1 MSQPGSPRGRGG
13 CGDFASRAVAWG
25 GGGGLCG
32 GEGTVVGGVLRA
44 AVCGDGSVGAW
55 AAGGG
60 KGCEPASESRGLQQG
75 LWVRGL
81 RAGGCTRE
89 LSLQHHPRPLS
100 APRGRPGS
108 PRAAAARGRGSREQP
123 AYSAEG
129 RGPVSGGS
137 GAGVGAGKAR
147 EARAGGRSG
156 WRAAPARPAA
166 TAPVRSD
173 AAQLIS
179 MHARPAPACSPP
191 GPPHSTLPA
200 GRRARRAPGAPSL
213 AGDPHQGHT
222 CGRGKG
228 GATAPALPT
237 PPPQIRNESQT

>member
-1 MSQPGSPRGRGG
+1 M
-13 CGDFASRAVAWG
+13 
-25 GGGGLCG
+25 
-32 GEGTVVGGVLRA
+32 GV
-44 AVCGDGSVGAW
+44 W

-60 KGCEPASESRGLQQG
+60 EGCEPGSESGGLQQW

-81 RAGGCTRE
+81 RTGGCTRE
-89 LSLQHHPRPLS
+89 LSLQHHPRPLR

-108 PRAAAARGRGSREQP
+108 PRAAAVRGRGSREQP

-147 EARAGGRSG
+147 EARASWRSG

-200 GRRARRAPGAPSL
+200 GRRARRAPVPQAWPGTHTKGIPAGVARAGPKHPPS
-213 AGDPHQGHT
+213 PH
-222 CGRGKG
+222 
-228 GATAPALPT
+228 PLPRFGMN
-237 PPPQIRNESQT
+237 PKLD